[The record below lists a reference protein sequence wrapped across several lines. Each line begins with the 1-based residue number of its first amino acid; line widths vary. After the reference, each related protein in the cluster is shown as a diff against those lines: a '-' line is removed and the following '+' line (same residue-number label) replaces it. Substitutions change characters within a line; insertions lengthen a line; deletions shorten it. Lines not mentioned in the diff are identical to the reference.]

1 MTSSAEAHS
10 DSYGSL
16 RCTGN
21 PANNTTKPDRL
32 PTQDNQYATEML
44 NFTTQYMG
52 AYMRLPMDKQP
63 NTDYVQCEP

>member
-1 MTSSAEAHS
+1 MAHFGAQEIQQTIPQNLTV
-10 DSYGSL
+10 YQ
-16 RCTGN
+16 
-21 PANNTTKPDRL
+21 
-32 PTQDNQYATEML
+32 QDNQYATEML